1 MYEPIDTFLVGN
13 LGEFEGKPFVSID
26 SAELNLPE
34 APKSA
39 DESKALSKEETED
52 LKNWIK
58 ETLGSEK
65 ASEVLTSGRLVDSPA
80 AALNAD
86 SLTPQMRMMLR
97 AMNPD
102 SKMPAPIVKFEINT
116 KSDVIKNLDELRK
129 SSPDL
134 AKLVLEQLY
143 DNALLAAGLLENPRT
158 MAKRMNEILAKV
170 KP

>member
-1 MYEPIDTFLVGN
+1 
-13 LGEFEGKPFVSID
+13 
-26 SAELNLPE
+26 
-34 APKSA
+34 
-39 DESKALSKEETED
+39 
-52 LKNWIK
+52 
-58 ETLGSEK
+58 
-65 ASEVLTSGRLVDSPA
+65 
-80 AALNAD
+80 
-86 SLTPQMRMMLR
+86 
-97 AMNPD
+97 
-102 SKMPAPIVKFEINT
+102 MPAPIVKFEINT